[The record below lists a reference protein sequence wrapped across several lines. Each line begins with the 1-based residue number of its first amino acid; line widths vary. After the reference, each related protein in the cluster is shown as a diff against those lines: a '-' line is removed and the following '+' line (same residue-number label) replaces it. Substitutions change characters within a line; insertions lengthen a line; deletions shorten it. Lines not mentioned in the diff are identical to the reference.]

1 MDGRFVAYYRVST
14 EEQGRSGLGIE
25 AQQKAIRSYLNG
37 GSWEL
42 VTELTEVES
51 GKNSDCPK
59 LQEALRLCRLYKATL
74 IIARLDRLSRN
85 VAFIANLMEGDVD
98 FVAVDNPQVNRFTL
112 HILAAVAEEE
122 RRLISER
129 TKAALA
135 AAKARGVRLGAPE
148 GASNL
153 KNCDAGRA
161 RSAAI
166 RSQKARERAKALSPI
181 LAELEG
187 LSLNAKARELNRRGI
202 LTPRGKAWTPV
213 QVKAVMEMAYS

>member
-25 AQQKAIRSYLNG
+25 AQQKAVRSYLNG

-42 VTELTEVES
+42 VTELTEIES
-51 GKNSDCPK
+51 GKNSDRPK

-153 KNCDAGRA
+153 KNCDAGRS

-181 LAELEG
+181 LAELQG

-213 QVKAVMEMAYS
+213 QVKSVIELA